1 MEGWN
6 APIRDVYSIG
16 VQFMMGKTRMVRSLG
31 AIEAA
36 AGCLAMASV
45 ASAGSTV
52 LGNSGWT
59 ASWPDAFDVQLEVL
73 GEGNGQLMLS
83 KTVTFNELNS
93 VPITFQQTKADAAG
107 LVSITEE
114 ALTNNTGSDWG
125 QFRFI
130 LLSGDNGT
138 TSQPHFDIDAT
149 NIGGVDGFS
158 INPFTQHE
166 YQDNAGQ
173 PNTNL
178 AKVLSLTDGTV
189 ANGDVFRPGKESGQL
204 VIAAYPAADGGNGGQ
219 VFTLKELP
227 GVGPNV
233 IPLPSALW
241 SGLIGLTGLALF
253 AGSRAVARRSA

>member
-1 MEGWN
+1 MK
-6 APIRDVYSIG
+6 
-16 VQFMMGKTRMVRSLG
+16 GKARMVRSLG
-31 AIEAA
+31 AVAA
-36 AGCLAMASV
+36 ATACMALTGT
-45 ASAGSTV
+45 ANAGSTV

-73 GEGNGQLMLS
+73 GEGNGHVMLS
-83 KTVTFNELNS
+83 KTVTFNQLSS

-138 TSQPHFDIDAT
+138 TSQPHFDVSAT

-158 INPFTQHE
+158 INPFAQHE
-166 YQDNAGQ
+166 YQDTAGH
-173 PNTNL
+173 PNTDL
-178 AKVLSLTDGTV
+178 AKVLSLTDGSV

-204 VIAAYPAADGGNGGQ
+204 VIAAYPAADDDNGGQ

-241 SGLIGLTGLALF
+241 SGLIGLSGLALF
-253 AGSRAVARRSA
+253 AGSRAVARRSV